1 MHVRVT
7 QQTHY
12 ARACVNI
19 HGSRVT
25 IFCGDPAQLF
35 LRRPAWDPTGEHDE
49 GTILHVDSQP
59 SADTPRPPT
68 CFADPSPG
76 DDQGTL
82 EAKRGGRWAR
92 AGAGPNPECALTC
105 LARKGKIHS
114 NVRVLAGI
122 RARFS

>member
-25 IFCGDPAQLF
+25 IFCGDPAHLG

-59 SADTPRPPT
+59 SADTPRPPICRPERAVFT
-68 CFADPSPG
+68 WKEVTGLA
-76 DDQGTL
+76 GTL
-82 EAKRGGRWAR
+82 QK
-92 AGAGPNPECALTC
+92 TSSSF
-105 LARKGKIHS
+105 IHS
-114 NVRVLAGI
+114 LKPLMRL
-122 RARFS
+122 